1 MPRAKPLLI
10 FGKSL
15 TIIEPMAR
23 PLRTEVALLF
33 SLLFGPFAGGQISD
47 PAEKQV
53 VLETTCGAL
62 IMEVFPGV
70 APNHVSKFL
79 ERIRAGFYVGTI
91 FHRAIPRAIVQG
103 GDPLTRD
110 PANRNR
116 YGTGGLMELEQEFNE
131 LSHLLGTVSSV
142 LVPGNPDS
150 AGSQFFICVSDQ
162 LQLDGNY
169 TSFGRVVEGFQVLET
184 ISNLPSD
191 DQEKL
196 IERVQITATY
206 ERDRP
211 PPPRVPFADT
221 PEDELANYT
230 VVLRTELGEIE
241 IGLFPEDAPQH
252 VRQFLRFSELGLYT
266 GTRFHRVIPGFV
278 IQGGLIATRKEPV
291 LREHSRYVKPLQPES
306 NKKKHVCGIVS
317 MARRKDP
324 GSAVDSFFIVL
335 ASTPGLDENY
345 TIFGQVVEGI
355 DAVDGIS
362 QIPTHGEVPI
372 LPIYIQDVRLKVR
385 E

>member
-15 TIIEPMAR
+15 TIIESMAR
-23 PLRTEVALLF
+23 PLRTLLF
-33 SLLFGPFAGGQISD
+33 SLLFGPLAGGQISN

-53 VLETTCGAL
+53 VLETTYGAL

-79 ERIRAGFYVGTI
+79 ERIRAGFYVGTT
-91 FHRAIPRAIVQG
+91 FHRAIPLAIVQG

-116 YGTGGLMELEQEFNE
+116 YGTGGLMELEHKVNE
-131 LSHLLGTVSSV
+131 LSHLRGTVSSV
-142 LVPGNPDS
+142 LVPGNTDS

-169 TSFGRVVEGFQVLET
+169 TAFGRVVEGFQVLET

-211 PPPRVPFADT
+211 PPPRLPFADT
-221 PEDELANYT
+221 PADELANFT
-230 VVLRTELGEIE
+230 VVLGTELGEIE
-241 IGLFPEDAPQH
+241 IGFFPEDAPEH

-278 IQGGLIATRKEPV
+278 IQGGSIGTRKEPV
-291 LREHSRYVKPLQPES
+291 PHEHSHYVRPLQPEF
-306 NKKKHVCGIVS
+306 NKKS
-317 MARRKDP
+317 MFVESFRWL
-324 GSAVDSFFIVL
+324 AVRIQAVP
-335 ASTPGLDENY
+335 STPFSLFWLPVPVWMRTTRFSARSLRGSILWMGSPR
-345 TIFGQVVEGI
+345 F
-355 DAVDGIS
+355 
-362 QIPTHGEVPI
+362 PRGERRRSCPFTSRMSV
-372 LPIYIQDVRLKVR
+372 
-385 E
+385 